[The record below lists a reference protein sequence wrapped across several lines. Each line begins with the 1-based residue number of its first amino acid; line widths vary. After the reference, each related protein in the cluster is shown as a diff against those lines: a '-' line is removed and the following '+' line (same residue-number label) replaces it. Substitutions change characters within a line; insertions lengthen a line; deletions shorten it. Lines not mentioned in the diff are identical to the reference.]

1 MKIKEVCSKVA
12 FNSTSVAIS
21 KLIGDYIFWWC
32 ENVLEIW
39 LEQKKFCKVAW
50 NLFHHILIRKIRP
63 FTPINHAHGH
73 MILAERGWGKWGWTP
88 LPPITVFNALGLS
101 LAWTYWKRVANQND
115 GRVFLHRSFHAQP
128 KTGAYSCLGMNT
140 PSILQWEG
148 VESWLCL
155 PALWLLIPF
164 VHFEDIEN
172 ASSCCPSICNNVAD
186 TVA

>member
-73 MILAERGWGKWGWTP
+73 MILAERGWGRWGWTP
-88 LPPITVFNALGLS
+88 LPPPHHGIQSSRPLTCLDILKKSGKPKWWPCFSSSLISCATQNWRIFLFGDEHPQHPTVGGCWIMVVLASAVITDPFCSFWRHRKCKFVLS
-101 LAWTYWKRVANQND
+101 
-115 GRVFLHRSFHAQP
+115 
-128 KTGAYSCLGMNT
+128 
-140 PSILQWEG
+140 
-148 VESWLCL
+148 
-155 PALWLLIPF
+155 
-164 VHFEDIEN
+164 
-172 ASSCCPSICNNVAD
+172 
-186 TVA
+186 